1 MEVVFYIVALSLV
14 ALIVAVYLKSS
25 NLPAAAVLVILCG
38 SVLILLKVLPYM
50 ADLFYAISD
59 IAGEAGLSTD
69 YLTLVIKVVCI
80 AYVGEFAGQICRDA
94 GEAGMAQKVEIGTKM
109 VIMVMTVPLLET
121 ILTTII
127 AVFD

>member
-14 ALIVAVYLKSS
+14 ALTVAVYLKSS
-25 NLPAAAVLVILCG
+25 QLPAVALLVILCG
-38 SVLILLKVLPYM
+38 SVLILLKILPYM
-50 ADLFYAISD
+50 ANLFSVIGN

-94 GEAGMAQKVEIGTKM
+94 GEAGLAQKVEIGTKM

-127 AVFD
+127 TVFD

>member
-14 ALIVAVYLKSS
+14 GLTVAVYLKSS
-25 NLPAAAVLVILCG
+25 QLPALALLVILCAG
-38 SVLILLKVLPYM
+38 VLILLKILPYL
-50 ADLFYAISD
+50 AKLFSVIGT
-59 IAGEAGLSTD
+59 IAGDAGLSTD

-94 GEAGMAQKVEIGTKM
+94 GEAGLAQKVEIGTKM